1 MKVEKIL
8 ACVLAGLLLLCVIVY
23 LTLPE
28 QGEQIYIPPVQSTP
42 EEVDIPDGYKPVE
55 NFNDVYY
62 VETEDGI
69 RYFWLM
75 KFENGTYGWQE
86 VDKDGNVIFPNRETE
101 STTETVPTTETEPT
115 ESTDTSE
122 TSEETTVPSELSAES
137 SESTE

>member
-86 VDKDGNVIFPNRETE
+86 VLSLGKRLYCSWRLPG
-101 STTETVPTTETEPT
+101 
-115 ESTDTSE
+115 TDFS
-122 TSEETTVPSELSAES
+122 VPSNSIYFGK
-137 SESTE
+137 